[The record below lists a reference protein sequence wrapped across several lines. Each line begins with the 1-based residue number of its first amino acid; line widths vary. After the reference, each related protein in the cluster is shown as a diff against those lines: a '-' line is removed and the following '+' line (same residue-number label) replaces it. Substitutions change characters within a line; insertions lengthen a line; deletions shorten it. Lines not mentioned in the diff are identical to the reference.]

1 MQRGRCIASSVRPEL
16 GNQPQKGG
24 CVMRLSRLALAIAAA
39 VLTAG
44 AYAQTVIRYGP
55 STISVG
61 NNEALPSAPY
71 VNFTLTITPNEEFWA
86 AEPEE
91 VYASFAVRLV
101 YDPTKIELQIKR
113 NVAEESWLDV
123 STLPDGTTGLALQR
137 QNVFITRQPTLE
149 LAGVPAF
156 LKKSLGG
163 KVVLELGV
171 GGNTNDSRL
180 LSGFFIGSTVRRTF
194 VPMRWWLRGMA
205 PGETYNIEAV
215 PDNYAPED
223 PHGTII
229 KVIRGA
235 NQESPFNPPQGSFF
249 LVPEPAS
256 MIALGS
262 GLVGLLA
269 LRRRRAK

>member
-1 MQRGRCIASSVRPEL
+1 
-16 GNQPQKGG
+16 
-24 CVMRLSRLALAIAAA
+24 MRLSRLALAIAAA

-61 NNEALPSAPY
+61 NNEAFPSNPY
-71 VNFTLTITPNEEFWA
+71 VDFTLTITPNEDFWTA
-86 AEPEE
+86 RPARR
-91 VYASFAVRLV
+91 YASFAVRLV
-101 YDPTKIELQIKR
+101 YDPTKIELQIR
-113 NVAEESWLDV
+113 RDVAEESWLNV

-137 QNVFITRQPTLE
+137 ENVSIARQRTLD

-180 LSGFFIGSTVRRTF
+180 LSGFFIGSSLDEDF
-194 VPMRWWLRGMA
+194 VPMRWWLHGMA

-215 PDNYAPED
+215 PDNFAQED
-223 PHGTII
+223 PHGAII
-229 KVIRGA
+229 KVIAGA

>member
-1 MQRGRCIASSVRPEL
+1 
-16 GNQPQKGG
+16 
-24 CVMRLSRLALAIAAA
+24 MRLSRLALAIAAA

-61 NNEALPSAPY
+61 NNEALPSDPY

-113 NVAEESWLDV
+113 NVAEESWLNV
-123 STLPDGTTGLALQR
+123 STLPDGTTGLALQS
-137 QNVFITRQPTLE
+137 QNVFIARQRTDE

-171 GGNTNDSRL
+171 GGSTNDSTL
-180 LSGFFIGSTVRRTF
+180 LSGFFIGSTVRRAF

-215 PDNYAPED
+215 PDNFAPED

>member
-1 MQRGRCIASSVRPEL
+1 
-16 GNQPQKGG
+16 
-24 CVMRLSRLALAIAAA
+24 MRLSRLALAIAAA

-44 AYAQTVIRYGP
+44 AYAQTVITYPP

-61 NNEALPSAPY
+61 NNVAFPSDPY
-71 VNFTLTITPNEEFWA
+71 VNFTLTITPNEDFWA
-86 AEPEE
+86 AAPEE

-113 NVAEESWLDV
+113 NVATESWLDV

-137 QNVFITRQPTLE
+137 QDVFIALQRTPDLS
-149 LAGVPAF
+149 GVPAF
-156 LKKSLGG
+156 VKRSLGG
-163 KVVLELGV
+163 KVLLELGV
-171 GGNTNDSRL
+171 GSSTNSSSL
-180 LSGFFIGSTVRRTF
+180 LSGFFIGSTVRRNF

-215 PDNYAPED
+215 PDNFAPQD
-223 PHGTII
+223 PHGSII
-229 KVIRGA
+229 KVIAGA
-235 NQESPFNPPQGSFF
+235 NQKSPFNRPQGSFF

-269 LRRRRAK
+269 LRRRRSN

>member
-1 MQRGRCIASSVRPEL
+1 
-16 GNQPQKGG
+16 
-24 CVMRLSRLALAIAAA
+24 MRLSRLALAIAAA

-44 AYAQTVIRYGP
+44 AYAQTVITYPP

-61 NNEALPSAPY
+61 NNEALPTNPY
-71 VNFTLTITPNEEFWA
+71 VDFTLTITPNEEFWA

-113 NVAEESWLDV
+113 NVATESWLDV

-137 QNVFITRQPTLE
+137 QDVFIALQRTPDLS
-149 LAGVPAF
+149 GVPAF
-156 LKKSLGG
+156 VKRSLGG
-163 KVVLELGV
+163 KVLLELGV
-171 GGNTNDSRL
+171 GSSTNSSSL
-180 LSGFFIGSTVRRTF
+180 LSGFFIGSTVRRNF

-215 PDNYAPED
+215 PDNFAPQD
-223 PHGTII
+223 PHGSII
-229 KVIRGA
+229 KVIAGA
-235 NQESPFNPPQGSFF
+235 NQKSPFNRPQGSFF

>member
-1 MQRGRCIASSVRPEL
+1 
-16 GNQPQKGG
+16 
-24 CVMRLSRLALAIAAA
+24 MRLSRLALAIAAA

-44 AYAQTVIRYGP
+44 AYAQTVITYPP

-61 NNEALPSAPY
+61 NNEAFPSNPY
-71 VNFTLTITPNEEFWA
+71 VDFTLSITPNEEFWRA
-86 AEPEE
+86 RPAER
-91 VYASFAVRLV
+91 YASFAVRLV

-113 NVAEESWLDV
+113 DVATESWLDV
-123 STLPDGTTGLALQR
+123 STLRDGTTGLALQGED
-137 QNVFITRQPTLE
+137 VFIALQRTPDLS
-149 LAGVPAF
+149 GVPAF
-156 LKKSLGG
+156 LKRSLGG

-171 GGNTNDSRL
+171 GSSTNASSL
-180 LSGFFIGSTVRRTF
+180 LSGFFIGSTVGRDF
-194 VPMRWWLRGMA
+194 VPWRWWLRGMA

-215 PDNYAPED
+215 PDNFAPQD
-223 PHGTII
+223 PHGSII

-235 NQESPFNPPQGSFF
+235 NQKSPFNPPQGSFF

-269 LRRRRAK
+269 LRRRRSN

>member
-1 MQRGRCIASSVRPEL
+1 
-16 GNQPQKGG
+16 
-24 CVMRLSRLALAIAAA
+24 MRLSRLALAIAAA

-44 AYAQTVIRYGP
+44 AYAQTVITYPP

-61 NNEALPSAPY
+61 NNEALPSDPY
-71 VNFTLTITPNEEFWA
+71 VDFTLTITPNEDFWTA
-86 AEPEE
+86 RPSRR
-91 VYASFAVRLV
+91 YASFAVRLV

-113 NVAEESWLDV
+113 DNPTESWLDV

-137 QNVFITRQPTLE
+137 QNVFIALQRTPDLS
-149 LAGVPAF
+149 GVPAF
-156 LKKSLGG
+156 VKRSLGG

-171 GGNTNDSRL
+171 GSSTNSSSL
-180 LSGFFIGSTVRRTF
+180 LSGFFIGSTVDDDF
-194 VPMRWWLRGMA
+194 VPWRWWLRGMA

-215 PDNYAPED
+215 PDNFAPQD
-223 PHGTII
+223 PHGSII
-229 KVIRGA
+229 KVIAGA
-235 NQESPFNPPQGSFF
+235 NRESPFDPPQGSFF

>member
-1 MQRGRCIASSVRPEL
+1 
-16 GNQPQKGG
+16 
-24 CVMRLSRLALAIAAA
+24 MRLSRLALAVAAA

-44 AYAQTVIRYGP
+44 AYAQTVITYPP

-61 NNEALPSAPY
+61 NNEAFPADPY
-71 VNFTLTITPNEEFWA
+71 VNFTLNITPNEDFWA
-86 AEPEE
+86 AQPQE

-113 NVAEESWLDV
+113 NDATGSWLNV
-123 STLPDGTTGLALQR
+123 STLDDGTTGLALQDE
-137 QNVFITRQPTLE
+137 NVFIALQPITG

-163 KVVLELGV
+163 KVVLELGA
-171 GGNTNDSRL
+171 GSNTNASSL
-180 LSGFFIGSTVRRTF
+180 LSGSFIGSTVGRTF

-215 PDNYAPED
+215 PDNFAPQD
-223 PHGTII
+223 PHGSII
-229 KVIRGA
+229 KVIRRA
-235 NQESPFNPPQGSFF
+235 NQKSPFNPPQGSFF

>member
-1 MQRGRCIASSVRPEL
+1 
-16 GNQPQKGG
+16 
-24 CVMRLSRLALAIAAA
+24 MRLSRLALAIAAA

-61 NNEALPSAPY
+61 NNEAFPSNPY
-71 VNFTLTITPNEEFWA
+71 VDFTLTITPNADFWA
-86 AEPEE
+86 ARPARR
-91 VYASFAVRLV
+91 YASFAVRLV
-101 YDPTKIELQIKR
+101 YDPTKIELQIR
-113 NVAEESWLDV
+113 RDDPTTESWLNV
-123 STLPDGTTGLALQR
+123 STLPDGTTGLALQDE
-137 QNVFITRQPTLE
+137 NVFITRQRTDA

-171 GGNTNDSRL
+171 GGNTNDSTL
-180 LSGFFIGSTVRRTF
+180 LSGFFIGSSARRAGRAF

-215 PDNYAPED
+215 PDNFAPED
-223 PHGTII
+223 PHGSII
-229 KVIRGA
+229 KVIAGA

>member
-1 MQRGRCIASSVRPEL
+1 
-16 GNQPQKGG
+16 
-24 CVMRLSRLALAIAAA
+24 MRLSRLALAIAAA

-44 AYAQTVIRYGP
+44 AYAQTVITYPP

-61 NNEALPSAPY
+61 NNEAFPSDPY

-86 AEPEE
+86 ARPAQ

-101 YDPTKIELQIKR
+101 YDPTKIELQIR
-113 NVAEESWLDV
+113 RDVATESWLDV
-123 STLPDGTTGLALQR
+123 STLRDGTTGLALQGED
-137 QNVFITRQPTLE
+137 VFIALQRTPDLS
-149 LAGVPAF
+149 GVPAF
-156 LKKSLGG
+156 VKRSLGG

-171 GGNTNDSRL
+171 GSSTNSSSL

-215 PDNYAPED
+215 PDNFAPED

-235 NQESPFNPPQGSFF
+235 NQKSPFNPPQGSFF

-269 LRRRRAK
+269 LRRRRSN

>member
-1 MQRGRCIASSVRPEL
+1 
-16 GNQPQKGG
+16 
-24 CVMRLSRLALAIAAA
+24 MRLSRLALAIAAA

-44 AYAQTVIRYGP
+44 AYAQTVIKYPP

-61 NNEALPSAPY
+61 NNEAFPSDPY
-71 VNFTLTITPNEEFWA
+71 VDFTLTITPNAEFWA
-86 AEPEE
+86 ARPARR
-91 VYASFAVRLV
+91 YASFAVRLV
-101 YDPTKIELQIKR
+101 YDPTKIELQIR
-113 NVAEESWLDV
+113 RDDPTTESWLDV
-123 STLPDGTTGLALQR
+123 STLPDGTTGLALQN
-137 QNVFITRQPTLE
+137 QGVFIARQRTLD

-156 LKKSLGG
+156 VKRSLGG
-163 KVVLELGV
+163 KVLLELGV

-180 LSGFFIGSTVRRTF
+180 LSGSFIGSSVDEDF

-215 PDNYAPED
+215 PDNFAPED

-229 KVIRGA
+229 KVIAGA
-235 NQESPFNPPQGSFF
+235 NQESPFDPPQGSFF

-269 LRRRRAK
+269 LRRRRVK

>member
-1 MQRGRCIASSVRPEL
+1 
-16 GNQPQKGG
+16 
-24 CVMRLSRLALAIAAA
+24 MRLSRLALAIATA

-61 NNEALPSAPY
+61 NNEAFPSDPY
-71 VNFTLTITPNEEFWA
+71 VDFTLTITPDAEFWA
-86 AEPEE
+86 ARP
-91 VYASFAVRLV
+91 VGRRYASFAVRLV
-101 YDPTKIELQIKR
+101 YDPTKIELQIRR
-113 NVAEESWLDV
+113 NDPTTESWLNV
-123 STLPDGTTGLALQR
+123 STLPDGTTGLALQDE
-137 QNVFITRQPTLE
+137 NVFITPE
-149 LAGVPAF
+149 PIAGLAGVAAL

-163 KVVLELGV
+163 KVVLELGIGSSV
-171 GGNTNDSRL
+171 NANTL
-180 LSGFFIGSTVRRTF
+180 LSGRFIGSFLGDDF

-205 PGETYNIEAV
+205 PGETYNIEVV
-215 PDNYAPED
+215 PDNFAPED
-223 PHGTII
+223 PHGSII
-229 KVIRGA
+229 KVIAGA

>member
-1 MQRGRCIASSVRPEL
+1 
-16 GNQPQKGG
+16 
-24 CVMRLSRLALAIAAA
+24 MRLSRLALAIAAA

-61 NNEALPSAPY
+61 NNVAFPSNPY
-71 VNFTLTITPNEEFWA
+71 VDFTLTITPNAEFWA

-101 YDPTKIELQIKR
+101 YDPTKIELQIRR
-113 NVAEESWLDV
+113 NVAADEWLNV
-123 STLPDGTTGLALQR
+123 STLPDNTTGLALQG
-137 QNVFITRQPTLE
+137 QNVFIARQPTLE

-163 KVVLELGV
+163 KVLLELGV
-171 GGNTNDSRL
+171 GGNTNDSTL
-180 LSGFFIGSTVRRTF
+180 LSGNFIGSSARRAGRAF

-215 PDNYAPED
+215 PDNFAPED
-223 PHGTII
+223 PHGAII

-235 NQESPFNPPQGSFF
+235 NQESPFNRPQGSFF

>member
-1 MQRGRCIASSVRPEL
+1 
-16 GNQPQKGG
+16 
-24 CVMRLSRLALAIAAA
+24 MRLSRLALAIAAA

-44 AYAQTVIRYGP
+44 AYAQTVITFPP

-61 NNEALPSAPY
+61 DNEAFPSNPY
-71 VNFTLTITPNEEFWA
+71 VDFTLTITPNEEFWTTPPA
-86 AEPEE
+86 RR
-91 VYASFAVRLV
+91 YASFAVRLV

-113 NVAEESWLDV
+113 NDPTTESWLNV

-137 QNVFITRQPTLE
+137 ENVFITPE
-149 LAGVPAF
+149 PIAGLAGVAAL

-163 KVVLELGV
+163 KVVLELGI
-171 GGNTNDSRL
+171 GSSTNSSTL
-180 LSGFFIGSTVRRTF
+180 LSGFFIGSFLGDDF

-215 PDNYAPED
+215 PDNFAPED
-223 PHGTII
+223 PHGSII

>member
-1 MQRGRCIASSVRPEL
+1 
-16 GNQPQKGG
+16 
-24 CVMRLSRLALAIAAA
+24 MRLSRLALAIAAA

-61 NNEALPSAPY
+61 NNEALPSEPY
-71 VNFTLTITPNEEFWA
+71 VDFTLTITPNADFWTA
-86 AEPEE
+86 RPARR
-91 VYASFAVRLV
+91 YASFAVRLV
-101 YDPTKIELQIKR
+101 YDPTKIELQIR
-113 NVAEESWLDV
+113 RDDPTTESWLDV
-123 STLPDGTTGLALQR
+123 STLPDGTTGLQLQR
-137 QNVFITRQPTLE
+137 ENVFIARQPTLE

-180 LSGFFIGSTVRRTF
+180 LSGFFIGSTVDDNF

-215 PDNYAPED
+215 PDNFAPED
-223 PHGTII
+223 PHGSII
-229 KVIRGA
+229 KVIAGA

-269 LRRRRAK
+269 LRRRRSN

>member
-1 MQRGRCIASSVRPEL
+1 
-16 GNQPQKGG
+16 
-24 CVMRLSRLALAIAAA
+24 MRLSRLALAIAAA

-44 AYAQTVIRYGP
+44 AYAQTVIRHEP

-61 NNEALPSAPY
+61 NNEALPSNPY
-71 VNFTLTITPNEEFWA
+71 VDFTLTITPSEDFWA
-86 AEPEE
+86 ARPARR
-91 VYASFAVRLV
+91 YASFAVRLV
-101 YDPTKIELQIKR
+101 YDPTKIELQIR
-113 NVAEESWLDV
+113 RDDPTTESWLDV
-123 STLPDGTTGLALQR
+123 STLPDGTTGLQLQR
-137 QNVFITRQPTLE
+137 ENVFITRQPTIE
-149 LAGVPAF
+149 LSGVPAF

-180 LSGFFIGSTVRRTF
+180 LSGFFIGSTVDEDF

-205 PGETYNIEAV
+205 PGETYNIEVV
-215 PDNYAPED
+215 PENFAPED
-223 PHGTII
+223 PHGSII
-229 KVIRGA
+229 KVLAGA
-235 NQESPFNPPQGSFF
+235 NRESPFNPPQGSFF

>member
-1 MQRGRCIASSVRPEL
+1 
-16 GNQPQKGG
+16 
-24 CVMRLSRLALAIAAA
+24 MRLSRLALAIAAA

-44 AYAQTVIRYGP
+44 AYAQTVITYPP

-61 NNEALPSAPY
+61 DNEALPSNPY
-71 VNFTLTITPNEEFWA
+71 VDFTLTITPNEEFWA
-86 AEPEE
+86 AEPEQ

-101 YDPTKIELQIKR
+101 YDPTKIELQIRR
-113 NVAEESWLDV
+113 NVATESWLDV

-137 QNVFITRQPTLE
+137 QDVFIVREPTLE

-156 LKKSLGG
+156 VKKSLGG

-171 GGNTNDSRL
+171 GGNTNESTL
-180 LSGFFIGSTVRRTF
+180 LSGNFIGSSARRAGRAF

-215 PDNYAPED
+215 PDNFAPQD
-223 PHGTII
+223 PHGSII
-229 KVIRGA
+229 KVITGA
-235 NQESPFNPPQGSFF
+235 NQKSPFNPPQGSFF

-269 LRRRRAK
+269 LRRRRSN

>member
-1 MQRGRCIASSVRPEL
+1 
-16 GNQPQKGG
+16 
-24 CVMRLSRLALAIAAA
+24 MRLSRLALAIAAA

-44 AYAQTVIRYGP
+44 AYAQTVITYPP

-61 NNEALPSAPY
+61 NNEALPTNPY
-71 VNFTLTITPNEEFWA
+71 VEFTLTITPNDEFWTA
-86 AEPEE
+86 RPARR
-91 VYASFAVRLV
+91 YASFAVRLV
-101 YDPTKIELQIKR
+101 YDPTKIELQIRR
-113 NVAEESWLDV
+113 NVETESWLDV
-123 STLPDGTTGLALQR
+123 STLTDGTTGLALQR
-137 QNVFITRQPTLE
+137 QNVFIAPE
-149 LAGVPAF
+149 PGIAGVPAF
-156 LKKSLGG
+156 VKSSLGG
-163 KVVLELGV
+163 KVVLELGIGSSV
-171 GGNTNDSRL
+171 NSNTL
-180 LSGFFIGSTVRRTF
+180 LSGNFIGSFLGDDF

-215 PDNYAPED
+215 PDNFAPQN

-229 KVIRGA
+229 KVIAGA
-235 NQESPFNPPQGSFF
+235 NQQSPFNRPQGSFF